1 MDVLLDWGE
10 MGCEGGAAAGRCET
24 VRGRNHIVRND
35 RAKPSC
41 ETSVRSHRALPLA
54 ARGRTPSLRAPHAPM
69 PEQQIEPQ
77 KLVDV
82 FCPVV
87 LAAGDA
93 PEPGP
98 LGGLN

>member
-24 VRGRNHIVRND
+24 VR

-41 ETSVRSHRALPLA
+41 ETIVRNHRALPLA
-54 ARGRTPSLRAPHAPM
+54 ARGRAPSLRAPHAPM